1 MIFGCALV
9 VAAVTPVDAADKA
22 DMSVGAVN
30 RKKYAMA
37 DVDVVELVEWRES
50 FFSIFYLAEAVQ
62 FREEGF

>member
-37 DVDVVELVEWRES
+37 VELVEWR
-50 FFSIFYLAEAVQ
+50 
-62 FREEGF
+62 